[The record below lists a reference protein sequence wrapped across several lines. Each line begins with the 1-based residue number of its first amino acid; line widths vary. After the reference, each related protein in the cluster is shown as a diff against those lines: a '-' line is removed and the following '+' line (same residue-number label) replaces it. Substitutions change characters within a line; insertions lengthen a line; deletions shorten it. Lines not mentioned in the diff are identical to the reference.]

1 VVAAVAHLP
10 LRLPVVAAVAHL
22 PLRLP
27 VVAAVAHLPLRLP
40 VVAAVARLRVTR
52 VDRVMRVEPRVEPR
66 VDRVDRVESAL
77 KGLPLVS
84 RGGHVRMSFD
94 RKMSRA

>member
-1 VVAAVAHLP
+1 MVAAVAHLP

-27 VVAAVAHLPLRLP
+27 VVAAVAHL
-40 VVAAVARLRVTR
+40 RVTR
-52 VDRVMRVEPRVEPR
+52 VEPQ
-66 VDRVDRVESAL
+66 VDRVEPQVDRVEPAL

>member
-1 VVAAVAHLP
+1 VARPSWRTSP

-22 PLRLP
+22 
-27 VVAAVAHLPLRLP
+27 
-40 VVAAVARLRVTR
+40 RVTR
-52 VDRVMRVEPRVEPR
+52 VEPQVDRVEPQVDRVEPQ
-66 VDRVDRVESAL
+66 VDRVDRVTRVEPAL

>member
-1 VVAAVAHLP
+1 MVAAVAHLP

-27 VVAAVAHLPLRLP
+27 VVAVVAH
-40 VVAAVARLRVTR
+40 LRVTR
-52 VDRVMRVEPRVEPR
+52 VEPQVDRVEPQ
-66 VDRVDRVESAL
+66 VDRVDRVTRVEPAL

>member
-1 VVAAVAHLP
+1 MARPSWRTSP

-27 VVAAVAHLPLRLP
+27 VVAAVAHLRVIRVEPQ
-40 VVAAVARLRVTR
+40 VTR
-52 VDRVMRVEPRVEPR
+52 VEPQ
-66 VDRVDRVESAL
+66 VDRVEPAL

-94 RKMSRA
+94 RRTLRA

>member
-1 VVAAVAHLP
+1 VAHLP

-27 VVAAVAHLPLRLP
+27 VVAAVAHLRG
-40 VVAAVARLRVTR
+40 
-52 VDRVMRVEPRVEPR
+52 PRVEPQVTR
-66 VDRVDRVESAL
+66 VEPQVDRVEPQVIRVEPAL

-94 RKMSRA
+94 RRTLRA

>member
-1 VVAAVAHLP
+1 MLSRVARP
-10 LRLPVVAAVAHL
+10 SWRTS

-52 VDRVMRVEPRVEPR
+52 VDRVDRVMRVEPR
-66 VDRVDRVESAL
+66 VDRVETAL

-94 RKMSRA
+94 RRTLRA

>member
-1 VVAAVAHLP
+1 VVAAVAHL
-10 LRLPVVAAVAHL
+10 
-22 PLRLP
+22 
-27 VVAAVAHLPLRLP
+27 
-40 VVAAVARLRVTR
+40 RVTR
-52 VDRVMRVEPRVEPR
+52 VEPQVDRVEPQVDRVEPQVDR
-66 VDRVDRVESAL
+66 VEPQVDRVDRVTRVEPAL

>member
-1 VVAAVAHLP
+1 
-10 LRLPVVAAVAHL
+10 
-22 PLRLP
+22 
-27 VVAAVAHLPLRLP
+27 
-40 VVAAVARLRVTR
+40 
-52 VDRVMRVEPRVEPR
+52 VEPQ
-66 VDRVDRVESAL
+66 VDRVEPQVTRVEPQVDRVEPQVTRVEPAL

>member
-1 VVAAVAHLP
+1 MSP

-27 VVAAVAHLPLRLP
+27 VVAAVAHL
-40 VVAAVARLRVTR
+40 RVT
-52 VDRVMRVEPRVEPR
+52 RVEPRVEL
-66 VDRVDRVESAL
+66 AL
-77 KGLPLVS
+77 KGLPLAS

-94 RKMSRA
+94 RRTSRA